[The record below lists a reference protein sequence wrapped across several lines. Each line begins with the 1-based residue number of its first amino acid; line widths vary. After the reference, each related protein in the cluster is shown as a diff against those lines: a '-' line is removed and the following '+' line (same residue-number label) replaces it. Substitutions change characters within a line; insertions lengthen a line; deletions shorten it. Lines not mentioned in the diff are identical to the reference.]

1 VPTLPPRACGTC
13 KKGFTGAT
21 CPNCTK
27 SRQNDDATRKRV
39 DASTFLRNKRVWRDR
54 TSPSIISANP
64 ICQRI
69 RMDYRNGTREQCRR
83 PSTVVHH
90 RIGPNGDATLF
101 FSVYLDGVSQLIA
114 LCAACHAEERDPGG
128 TPHWKENV
136 DFVRTQYETPKV
148 F

>member
-1 VPTLPPRACGTC
+1 MCGQC
-13 KKGFTGAT
+13 KQGFTGRE
-21 CPNCTK
+21 CPKCTK
-27 SRQNDDATRKRV
+27 SRQDDDATRKRV

-69 RMDYRNGTREQCRR
+69 RTNYLGQREQCRNA
-83 PSTVVHH
+83 STVVHH
-90 RIGPNGDATLF
+90 RIGPNGDADKF

-128 TPHWKENV
+128 TPHWVEGV
-136 DFVRTQYETPKV
+136 DFTRTQYETPKV